1 MRPGSA
7 AGEEIG
13 EREDNAANGD
23 RCGNRCGGFVRNCR
37 HAEQAAAIPFM
48 LLVVCIA
55 RMPVRRAIIG
65 MGVRGVPLM
74 RMRGTVG
81 MNVCLGGCLMH
92 MRFAMRIS
100 QAMRGGVREGQGSGW
115 HENAERIEADE
126 RKRRPPP

>member
-1 MRPGSA
+1 MRPGSWP
-7 AGEEIG
+7 
-13 EREDNAANGD
+13 ERKSASARMNAASRD
-23 RCGNRCGGFVRNCR
+23 RCGNRCGGFVRNCS

-55 RMPVRRAIIG
+55 RIRRRAIIG

-81 MNVCLGGCLMH
+81 MNVGLGGCLMH
-92 MRFAMRIS
+92 MCFAVRVS